1 MTPEQEAMEV
11 WLAAANA
18 FKNAPP
24 NYSRDQLDQAAASV
38 ILAWAEKREAGL
50 REALLHTAA
59 SLAAAISLLER
70 GGKAAKKAAP
80 SDRMFDQMVLDY
92 KSSLEAART
101 LLADHR
107 SAG

>member
-1 MTPEQEAMEV
+1 MTPEAMGVWRDAYDAWDNCPVTPSLDTEA
-11 WLAAANA
+11 A
-18 FKNAPP
+18 
-24 NYSRDQLDQAAASV
+24 DQAAASV

-50 REALLHTAA
+50 RGALLHTAA
-59 SLAAAISLLER
+59 HLAAAISLLER

-80 SDRMFDQMVLDY
+80 SDRMFDQMVIDY
-92 KSSLEAART
+92 KSGLEAART